1 MTQFTLFVMVPIRR
15 DVPRNGADLPRCSM
29 VVAVSRALRELPEP
43 CFDWTREAGGQAKSL
58 VAHRQDS

>member
-1 MTQFTLFVMVPIRR
+1 MVPIRR
-15 DVPRNGADLPRCSM
+15 DVPRNGADSLRCSM